1 MPDKTLGEIL
11 HEAREAGG
19 QQRPRPWP
27 PLPWAER
34 DPALKALDEQMAA
47 AVEAAV
53 LERFNAV
60 LPEGAHRPVTPE
72 LLTALGALWEK
83 FWNEV
88 GTLEGDTPGYSL
100 MSYEDVNTL
109 DEAAAAVEALL
120 YPASPDEGG
129 SEEGGSGA

>member
-1 MPDKTLGEIL
+1 MPDKTLGQIL

-27 PLPWAER
+27 PLPWTER
-34 DPALKALDEQMAA
+34 DPALKELDEAMAA

-60 LPEGAHRPVTPE
+60 LPEGAQRPVTPE

-83 FWNEV
+83 FWNETA
-88 GTLEGDTPGYSL
+88 TLEGDTPGYSL

-109 DEAAAAVEALL
+109 DEASAAVAALL
-120 YPASPDEGG
+120 YPPSPDEDAG
-129 SEEGGSGA
+129 SEGGGA

>member
-1 MPDKTLGEIL
+1 VPDKTLGEVL

-53 LERFNAV
+53 LERRAADPETPLSDALHTLGEIQREAESMAMSGNPAV
-60 LPEGAHRPVTPE
+60 RECGRRILAAIGPQGDFQERTD
-72 LLTALGALWEK
+72 EK
-83 FWNEV
+83 
-88 GTLEGDTPGYSL
+88 GTDRG
-100 MSYEDVNTL
+100 
-109 DEAAAAVEALL
+109 
-120 YPASPDEGG
+120 
-129 SEEGGSGA
+129 